1 MAPTSADEDLFWAA
15 TPPSRASA
23 LPLIG
28 ESAVPWLAASLVIG
42 VLALVLAVRG
52 AELEA
57 TEQLV
62 MAIGLAGTMTAAALV
77 VVRSRRELEATV
89 REERLR
95 PAADE
100 LATPLGTE
108 RLGYGQGMEAW
119 TGAVGELL
127 EHAVSVL
134 AADAPER
141 RTLVAAAEETRD
153 LHDLLLV
160 DAEGQLPINDQA
172 KLHALGSLWETNQAR
187 IEELAGAVDP
197 AWYRRWRARAVADRN
212 LRHGL
217 DPHHRLDLPYRT

>member
-1 MAPTSADEDLFWAA
+1 M
-15 TPPSRASA
+15 
-23 LPLIG
+23 PLIG

-42 VLALVLAVRG
+42 VLALVLALRG
-52 AELEA
+52 TELEV

-62 MAIGLAGTMTAAALV
+62 MAVGLAGTMTAAALV
-77 VVRSRRELEATV
+77 VARSRRELEAAV

-108 RLGYGQGMEAW
+108 RLSYGQGMEAW
-119 TGAVGELL
+119 TGAVQELV

-141 RTLVAAAEETRD
+141 RLLAAAAEETRD
-153 LHDLLLV
+153 LHELLLV

-172 KLHALGSLWETNQAR
+172 KLHALGSLWETNQSR
-187 IEELAGAVDP
+187 IEEMAGAADP
-197 AWYRRWRARAVADRN
+197 AWYRRWRARSVTERQ
-212 LRHGL
+212 LRHGI
-217 DPHHRLDLPYRT
+217 DQTHRVDLPYRT